1 MAKEQI
7 KHLIH
12 TLHRIVGKCCCLHRW
27 RPFAKDVL
35 LWQSGWS
42 TIKCVHSC
50 VHFYYFYAL
59 CRSAIGPH
67 SWKHNYEQFFEER
80 LPKRRLSLHI
90 PNHLDQT
97 WGCHNTFFIAVLLS
111 FVIWSSF
118 GPPRAPANSSN
129 WRGWLQPARVWKYST
144 IASERRKDC
153 KEHKLFFD
161 VKN

>member
-118 GPPRAPANSSN
+118 WSATCTCQLFKLKRLAAACPGVKVLNN
-129 WRGWLQPARVWKYST
+129 CLGKT
-144 IASERRKDC
+144 ER
-153 KEHKLFFD
+153 L
-161 VKN
+161 